1 MHHEDGNAPRRSGP
15 LLTSLRLDAVGTGAF
30 GVLMLTGAPWLSA
43 PLGLPAAVFVPVGI
57 TMLAGAAALELVAR
71 RVPRSTR
78 GAVVAVG
85 GDAVAGLSMLG
96 LLTTGAL
103 PLTHLGEGFLLAG
116 VAWVAAFATL
126 TSAGL
131 RWYGRAT

>member
-1 MHHEDGNAPRRSGP
+1 MHHKGGNTPRRSGL

-43 PLGLPAAVFVPVGI
+43 PLGLPAAVFVPVGV
-57 TMLAGAAALELVAR
+57 TMLVGAAALELVAR

-78 GAVVAVG
+78 GALVAAG
-85 GDAVAGLSMLG
+85 GNAVAGLSMLG
-96 LLTTGAL
+96 VLATGAL
-103 PLTHLGEGFLLAG
+103 PLTHLGVGFLLAG

-126 TSAGL
+126 ASVGL
-131 RWYGRAT
+131 RLHGRSA